1 MPLAACG
8 RRLLAS
14 GLMFVLGGAL
24 LGAAVAAPTGGSDG
38 AAGLRDGGTLRI
50 AVTTFDSVD
59 PALAGFTW
67 ADLATCAL
75 LVRYPDKPPLEG
87 DRVVPEVAAGY
98 PRISRN
104 GRTYTF
110 RIRRGFRFS
119 TGAPVTAAN
128 FAYAF
133 DRVLSPKLQSTGADF
148 IDDIVGAKAVRD
160 GKTKHTVGVKVRG
173 NTLSITL
180 TRPVGDFLARFT
192 SPWFCPV
199 PTGLPIVPEG
209 VDVPPPGSG
218 PYYIAKWTRDREL
231 VLKRNRFYRGGRPHH
246 VAQFVATIGDDP
258 DTITR
263 EIDGNQ
269 IDWGCGFNF
278 GCADVPTE
286 AAGDLGRKYGVNRS
300 RFFLRPEDTIF
311 YLALNTRRPLFR
323 NNPVLRR
330 AVNFVLDRP
339 ALVHARGMYWGTPS
353 DGYLP
358 LGMPGAPAGHVY
370 PVKRPNLT
378 KARALAR
385 GHTRGGTAV
394 LYASDTDFQT
404 TQARIVQRNLKR
416 IGIRVTIKQFP
427 FTVLNEKV
435 STRGEPFDIV
445 FQGWNGLWVDPFWF
459 INMLLDGRTITKS
472 DNFNVSYFNVPRYNR
487 LMARAARLSGSS
499 RYSAYGRLA
508 LILAR
513 DAAPLAVWGN
523 RNTRLF
529 VSKRVGCTVLNGYA
543 QLDLAAVCLN

>member
-1 MPLAACG
+1 MPFGTSG

-24 LGAAVAAPTGGSDG
+24 LGATVAAPSGRSGG

-59 PALAGFTW
+59 PAVAGFTW
-67 ADLATCAL
+67 ARLATCAL
-75 LVRYPDKPPLEG
+75 LVRYPDKPLPEG

-98 PRISRN
+98 PGISRN
-104 GRTYTF
+104 ATTYTF
-110 RIRRGFRFS
+110 RIKKGFRFS

-128 FAYAF
+128 FAYAL
-133 DRVLSPKLQSTGADF
+133 DRVLSPELQSTGADF
-148 IDDIVGAKAVRD
+148 IDDIVGAQAVRG
-160 GKTKHTVGVKVRG
+160 GKTKHAAGVKVKG
-173 NTLSITL
+173 NTLSISL
-180 TRPVGDFLARFT
+180 KRPAGDFLARLT

-199 PTGLPIVPEG
+199 PRGLPIVPEG

-218 PYYIAKWTRDREL
+218 PYYIAKWTRGREL

-300 RFFLRPEDTIF
+300 RFFLRPESTIF
-311 YLALNTRRPLFR
+311 YLALNTQRPLFR
-323 NNPVLRR
+323 NNAGLRR
-330 AVNFVLDRP
+330 AVNFALDRR
-339 ALVHARGMYWGTPS
+339 ALVRARGLYWGRPS
-353 DGYLP
+353 DAYLP
-358 LGMPGAPAGHVY
+358 LGMPGGDVHPY
-370 PVKRPNLT
+370 PLERPNLA

-385 GHTRGGTAV
+385 DHTRGGTAV
-394 LYASDTDFQT
+394 LYGTDTDFQT
-404 TQARIVQRNLKR
+404 AQARIVKRSLKR

-435 STRGEPFDIV
+435 GTQGEPFDIV

-459 INMLLDGRTITKS
+459 INMLLDGRTIAKS
-472 DNFNVSYFNVPRYNR
+472 GNFNVSYFNVPRYNR
-487 LMARAARLSGSS
+487 LMAGAARLSGPS
-499 RYSAYGRLA
+499 RYRAYGKLA
-508 LILAR
+508 FTLAR

-529 VSKRVGCTVLNGYA
+529 VSKRVGCTILNGYA
-543 QLDLAAVCLN
+543 ELDLAAVCLK